1 MEKHMMNTVR
11 GGSEIIFKTCSIVSC
26 LLYVLNAN
34 NTKAHDEYDPT
45 HKQPVISLDNGA

>member
-1 MEKHMMNTVR
+1 MMNTVSD
-11 GGSEIIFKTCSIVSC
+11 GSEMILKTCSTVSC

-34 NTKAHDEYDPT
+34 STKAHDEYAPT